1 MSRTYN
7 AQDTIWLQIYKGQGT
22 DSVVV
27 IYTDPTTGEDF
38 YARKWL
44 KTSMIYEEVMAIVR
58 QFKENEENAI
68 WLIQVWSLI
77 QF

>member
-1 MSRTYN
+1 MSG
-7 AQDTIWLQIYKGQGT
+7 AQESTIWLQIYKGQGT

-44 KTSMIYEEVMAIVR
+44 KTSMIYEEVMAMVHH
-58 QFKENEENAI
+58 FKENNENAI

>member
-1 MSRTYN
+1 MSG
-7 AQDTIWLQIYKGQGT
+7 AQDSTIGLQIYKGQGT